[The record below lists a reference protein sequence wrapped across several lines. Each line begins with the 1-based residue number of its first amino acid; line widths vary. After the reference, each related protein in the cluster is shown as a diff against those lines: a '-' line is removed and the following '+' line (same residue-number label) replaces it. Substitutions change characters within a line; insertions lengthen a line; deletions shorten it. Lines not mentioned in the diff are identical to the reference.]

1 MMNKSIADIRK
12 DYTLKTLD
20 EADVL
25 KNPFQQFETWWNEAL
40 ESNIEEVNAM
50 TLSTV
55 NNENKPTSRTVLLKG
70 FDTEGFSFF
79 TNYNSAKG
87 QGINKNINV
96 SLCFYWKELQRQV
109 RIEGEAKKLSDQEN
123 DEYFNSRPLGS
134 KIGAWASPQSQVIK
148 SRTVLDEN
156 ENRIQKEFGEN
167 VKRPIHWGGYKII
180 PCYFEF
186 WQGRASRLHDRI
198 AFTLENNNW
207 KIERLAP

>member
-1 MMNKSIADIRK
+1 MNKSIADIRK
-12 DYTLKTLD
+12 DYTLKTFD

-25 KNPFQQFETWWNEAL
+25 KNPFQQFEIWWDEAL
-40 ESNIEEVNAM
+40 ESNIDEVNAM

-70 FDTEGFSFF
+70 FDLEGFSFF

-87 QGINKNINV
+87 QDITNNNNV
-96 SLCFYWKELQRQV
+96 SLCFYWRELQRQV
-109 RIEGEAKKLSDQEN
+109 RIEGKAKKLSDQEN
-123 DEYFNSRPLGS
+123 DVYFNSRPLGS

-148 SRTVLDEN
+148 SRTVLEEN
-156 ENRIQKEFGEN
+156 EIRIKQEFGEN
-167 VKRPIHWGGYKII
+167 VQRPNHWGGYKIT
-180 PCYFEF
+180 PSYFEF